1 MCRHWAW
8 TSSSFWKTV
17 VETGWTSTLK
27 RQVASVSTHLVLAP
41 SAASYM
47 ENCPIQ
53 GCSAFSGPSLEFVLM
68 LFHVRVRGNMKAV
81 KGQRVPYLQWLTDQ
95 FRLHL

>member
-1 MCRHWAW
+1 
-8 TSSSFWKTV
+8 
-17 VETGWTSTLK
+17 
-27 RQVASVSTHLVLAP
+27 
-41 SAASYM
+41 M

-81 KGQRVPYLQWLTDQ
+81 KGQRVPYLQWLTDL